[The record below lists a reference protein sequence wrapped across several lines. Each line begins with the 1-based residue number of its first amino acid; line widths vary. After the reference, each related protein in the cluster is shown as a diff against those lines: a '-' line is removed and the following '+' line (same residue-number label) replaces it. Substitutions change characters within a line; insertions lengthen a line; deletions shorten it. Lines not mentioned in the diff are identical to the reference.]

1 MNHPESTFSSLRE
14 KSWSRLGLAG
24 ALVALPALLLATSA
38 AAQREPGT
46 ASPDTGSAPA
56 PSYSAPS
63 PSYSAPA
70 PSHSSPSPSYSAPA
84 PTAPRSAPA
93 PSAGSPSTPRRAAAP
108 REPSAGTPTRPGRR
122 VVGAE
127 PRDGRSGGSTSAT
140 AGGGGGRRTGIV
152 PAHPRGPGSGSH
164 RHPRR
169 RYYSPYTGWGG
180 TSWWWGGPWDWWWWG
195 SRFGPYHWGFG
206 GVVIVEDNSPDP
218 YRYAR
223 VDTDVSPEAAEVYLD
238 GTFIGSADDF
248 DGYPDF
254 LWLETGKYTIEFRHP
269 SYESVKHE
277 VDVRPG
283 QALRFRDDLKL
294 EPGRKRLE
302 ATEPPRR
309 GTPHGRVFGKPEEP
323 RRDRTGRF
331 DARADSGRERD
342 REELDDLEEL
352 EELEELA
359 DEMEDADE
367 DVAPAPKAR
376 GEVKEGRSARE
387 ALPAERGRLRFEI
400 EPADAAVYLDDE
412 YVGTGEELA
421 GLRRGVPVDAGKHT
435 VSVVRPGFV
444 TKTIE
449 VEAKPGAA
457 IDVVVELEK

>member
-1 MNHPESTFSSLRE
+1 MTHSKISSMPCRTKPL
-14 KSWSRLGLAG
+14 SRLGLAG
-24 ALVALPALLLATSA
+24 ALVALPALFLATSA
-38 AAQREPGT
+38 VAQREPGT

-63 PSYSAPA
+63 PSYSAPS

-84 PTAPRSAPA
+84 PSAPRSAPA
-93 PSAGSPSTPRRAAAP
+93 PSASSPSTPRRATAP
-108 REPSAGTPTRPGRR
+108 REATSGAPGRTGR
-122 VVGAE
+122 GVVSAE

-140 AGGGGGRRTGIV
+140 SGGGGGRIPGV
-152 PAHPRGPGSGSH
+152 VAAHPRGPGSGSH

-206 GVVIVEDNSPDP
+206 GVVIVEDYSPDP

-254 LWLETGKYTIEFRHP
+254 LWLEAGKYTIEFRHP
-269 SYESVKHE
+269 SYETLKHE
-277 VDVRPG
+277 VEVRPG
-283 QALRFRDDLKL
+283 QALRFRDELKL
-294 EPGRKRLE
+294 EPGKKRLE

-309 GTPHGRVFGKPEEP
+309 GTPHGRVFGKPEE
-323 RRDRTGRF
+323 RGRDRTGRF
-331 DARADSGRERD
+331 EARAEAGRERDRD

-352 EELEELA
+352 EELA
-359 DEMEDADE
+359 DELEESDE
-367 DVAPAPKAR
+367 DVTPAPKAR
-376 GEVKEGRSARE
+376 GDVKEGRFDRE

-400 EPADAAVYLDDE
+400 EPADAAVYLDDD

>member
-1 MNHPESTFSSLRE
+1 MTDPKLSRTSSRTAT
-14 KSWSRLGLAG
+14 WSRPGLAG
-24 ALVALPALLLATSA
+24 ALVALPALLLAPSA
-38 AAQREPGT
+38 FAQREPGT
-46 ASPDTGSAPA
+46 PSPSTGSAPA
-56 PSYSAPS
+56 PSSSAS
-63 PSYSAPA
+63 A

-84 PTAPRSAPA
+84 PSAPRSAPA

-108 REPSAGTPTRPGRR
+108 RETSAGAPARPGRR

-140 AGGGGGRRTGIV
+140 AGGGGGRLPGIV
-152 PAHPRGPGSGSH
+152 AAPPRGSGSGSH

-169 RYYSPYTGWGG
+169 RYYSPYAGWGG

-206 GVVIVEDNSPDP
+206 GVVIVEDYSPDP

-254 LWLETGKYTIEFRHP
+254 LWLEEGKYTLEFRHP

-277 VDVRPG
+277 VEVRPG
-283 QALRFRDDLKL
+283 QSLRFRDDLKL
-294 EPGRKRLE
+294 EPGKKRLE

-331 DARADSGRERD
+331 DARAEADRERD
-342 REELDDLEEL
+342 REELEDLEEL
-352 EELEELA
+352 EELAEEL
-359 DEMEDADE
+359 EEVDE
-367 DVAPAPKAR
+367 DIAPAPKAR
-376 GEVKEGRSARE
+376 GAAKEERSARE

-400 EPADAAVYLDDE
+400 EPADAAVYLDDD

>member
-1 MNHPESTFSSLRE
+1 MTHPRLSSTSSRA
-14 KSWSRLGLAG
+14 KTWSRPGLAG
-24 ALVALPALLLATSA
+24 ALLALPVLLLATSA
-38 AAQREPGT
+38 VAQREPGT
-46 ASPDTGSAPA
+46 ASPSTGSAPA
-56 PSYSAPS
+56 PSHSAPA

-70 PSHSSPSPSYSAPA
+70 PSHSSPSPSYSAPS
-84 PTAPRSAPA
+84 PSAPRSAPA

-108 REPSAGTPTRPGRR
+108 RESTSGTPARPGRR

-127 PRDGRSGGSTSAT
+127 PRDGRSGGPTTAT
-140 AGGGGGRRTGIV
+140 AGGGGSRGPRIV
-152 PAHPRGPGSGSH
+152 PTHPRGSGSGGH
-164 RHPRR
+164 HHPRR
-169 RYYSPYTGWGG
+169 RYYSPYAGWGG

-206 GVVIVEDNSPDP
+206 GVVIVEDYSPDP

-254 LWLETGKYTIEFRHP
+254 LWLEEGKYTLEFRHP

-277 VDVRPG
+277 VEVRPG
-283 QALRFRDDLKL
+283 QSLRFRDDLKL
-294 EPGRKRLE
+294 EPGKRRLE
-302 ATEPPRR
+302 AVEPPRR

-331 DARADSGRERD
+331 EARAEADRERD
-342 REELDDLEEL
+342 IEEL

-359 DEMEDADE
+359 VELEEADE
-367 DVAPAPKAR
+367 DIAPAPKAR
-376 GEVKEGRSARE
+376 GEEKEGRSARQ
-387 ALPAERGRLRFEI
+387 ALPAERSRLRFEI
-400 EPADAAVYLDDE
+400 EPSDAAVYLDDD
-412 YVGTGEELA
+412 YVGTGKELA
-421 GLRRGVPVDAGKHT
+421 GLSRGVPVDAGKHS

-444 TKTIE
+444 TKSIE
-449 VEAKPGAA
+449 VEVKPGVA

>member
-1 MNHPESTFSSLRE
+1 MTDPKL
-14 KSWSRLGLAG
+14 SRTSARTATCSRPGLAA
-24 ALVALPALLLATSA
+24 ALVALPALLLAPSA
-38 AAQREPGT
+38 VAQREPGT
-46 ASPDTGSAPA
+46 ASPSTGSAPA
-56 PSYSAPS
+56 PSSSASAPS
-63 PSYSAPA
+63 HSSPAPSYSAPA
-70 PSHSSPSPSYSAPA
+70 PS
-84 PTAPRSAPA
+84 APRSAPA
-93 PSAGSPSTPRRAAAP
+93 PSAGSSSTPRRAAAP
-108 REPSAGTPTRPGRR
+108 RETSAGAPARPGRG
-122 VVGAE
+122 VVAAE
-127 PRDGRSGGSTSAT
+127 PRDGRSSGSTSAT
-140 AGGGGGRRTGIV
+140 AGGGGRRVPGIV
-152 PAHPRGPGSGSH
+152 AAPPRGSGSGSH

-169 RYYSPYTGWGG
+169 RYYSPYAGWGG

-206 GVVIVEDNSPDP
+206 GVVIVEDYSPDP

-254 LWLETGKYTIEFRHP
+254 LWLEPGTYTIEFRHP

-277 VDVRPG
+277 VEARPG

-294 EPGRKRLE
+294 EPGKKRLE

-331 DARADSGRERD
+331 EARADADRERD
-342 REELDDLEEL
+342 REELDDLDELAEEL
-352 EELEELA
+352 KE
-359 DEMEDADE
+359 ADE
-367 DVAPAPKAR
+367 DIAPAPKSR

-400 EPADAAVYLDDE
+400 QPADAAVYLDDE
-412 YVGTGEELA
+412 YIGTGRELA
-421 GLRRGVPVDAGKHT
+421 GLRRGVPADAGKHT

>member
-1 MNHPESTFSSLRE
+1 MTHPKISSTSCRT
-14 KSWSRLGLAG
+14 KSRSRLGLAS
-24 ALVALPALLLATSA
+24 ALVALPALFLATSA
-38 AAQREPGT
+38 VAQREPGT

-56 PSYSAPS
+56 PSYSAP
-63 PSYSAPA
+63 A
-70 PSHSSPSPSYSAPA
+70 PSHSSPAPSYSSPA
-84 PTAPRSAPA
+84 PSAPRSAPA
-93 PSAGSPSTPRRAAAP
+93 PSASAPSTPRRATAP
-108 REPSAGTPTRPGRR
+108 RESTSGAPRRAGRG
-122 VVGAE
+122 VVSVE
-127 PRDGRSGGSTSAT
+127 PRDGRSSGSRSAT
-140 AGGGGGRRTGIV
+140 AGGGGRRIPGV
-152 PAHPRGPGSGSH
+152 VSAHPRGPGSGSH

-206 GVVIVEDNSPDP
+206 GVVIVEDYSPDP

-238 GTFIGSADDF
+238 GTYIGSADDF

-254 LWLETGKYTIEFRHP
+254 LWLEEGKYTIEFRHP
-269 SYESVKHE
+269 SYETLKHE
-277 VDVRPG
+277 VEVRPG
-283 QALRFRDDLKL
+283 QAVRFRDELKL
-294 EPGRKRLE
+294 EPGKKRLE

-309 GTPHGRVFGKPEEP
+309 GTPHGRVFGKPEE
-323 RRDRTGRF
+323 RGRDRTGRF
-331 DARADSGRERD
+331 DARVEAGRD
-342 REELDDLEEL
+342 RDRDRDEIEEL
-352 EELEELA
+352 EELERLEELA
-359 DEMEDADE
+359 DELEEADE
-367 DVAPAPKAR
+367 DVLPAPKAR
-376 GEVKEGRSARE
+376 ADEKEGRSFRE

-400 EPADAAVYLDDE
+400 EPADAAVYLDDD

-421 GLRRGVPVDAGKHT
+421 GLRRGVPVAAGKHT

-449 VEAKPGAA
+449 VEAKQGAA

>member
-1 MNHPESTFSSLRE
+1 MTHPKISRPSFRTKL
-14 KSWSRLGLAG
+14 WSRPGLVS
-24 ALVALPALLLATSA
+24 ALLALPALLLATSA
-38 AAQREPGT
+38 VAQREPGT
-46 ASPDTGSAPA
+46 ASPSTGSAPA
-56 PSYSAPS
+56 

-84 PTAPRSAPA
+84 PSAPRSAPA
-93 PSAGSPSTPRRAAAP
+93 PSAGSPSTPRRATAP
-108 REPSAGTPTRPGRR
+108 RESTSGAPARPGRR

-140 AGGGGGRRTGIV
+140 AGGGGGRVPGIV
-152 PAHPRGPGSGSH
+152 AAPPRGSGSGSH

-169 RYYSPYTGWGG
+169 RYYSPYAGWGG

-206 GVVIVEDNSPDP
+206 GVVIVEDYSPDP
-218 YRYAR
+218 YRYTR

-254 LWLETGKYTIEFRHP
+254 LWLEAGKYTIEFRHP

-294 EPGRKRLE
+294 EPGKKRLE

-309 GTPHGRVFGKPEEP
+309 GTPHGRVFGKPEE
-323 RRDRTGRF
+323 RGRDRTGRF
-331 DARADSGRERD
+331 EARAEAGRERD
-342 REELDDLEEL
+342 RDREELEDLEEL
-352 EELEELA
+352 EELAEEL
-359 DEMEDADE
+359 EEADE
-367 DVAPAPKAR
+367 DIAPAPKAR
-376 GEVKEGRSARE
+376 GDVKEGRSARE

-400 EPADAAVYLDDE
+400 EPADAAVYLDDD

-421 GLRRGVPVDAGKHT
+421 GLRRGVPVDAGTHT

>member
-1 MNHPESTFSSLRE
+1 MTQPKILSMPCRTR
-14 KSWSRLGLAG
+14 SWSRRGLAG
-24 ALVALPALLLATSA
+24 ALVALPALFLATSA
-38 AAQREPGT
+38 VAQREPGT
-46 ASPDTGSAPA
+46 ASPSTGSAPA
-56 PSYSAPS
+56 

-70 PSHSSPSPSYSAPA
+70 PSHSSPSPSPSYSSPS
-84 PTAPRSAPA
+84 PSTPRSAPA

-108 REPSAGTPTRPGRR
+108 RESTSGAPSRPGRR

-140 AGGGGGRRTGIV
+140 AGGGGRRIAGV
-152 PAHPRGPGSGSH
+152 VAAHPRGSGSGSH

-169 RYYSPYTGWGG
+169 RYYSPYAGWGG

-206 GVVIVEDNSPDP
+206 GVVIVEDYSPDP
-218 YRYAR
+218 YRYTR

-254 LWLETGKYTIEFRHP
+254 LWLEAGKYTIEFRHP
-269 SYESVKHE
+269 SYEAVKHE
-277 VDVRPG
+277 VEVQPG

-294 EPGRKRLE
+294 EPGKKRLE
-302 ATEPPRR
+302 ATEPARR

-331 DARADSGRERD
+331 EARAEAGRERD
-342 REELDDLEEL
+342 REELDEL

-359 DEMEDADE
+359 EELDEADE
-367 DVAPAPKAR
+367 DVLPAPKAR
-376 GEVKEGRSARE
+376 SEAKEGRSTRE

-400 EPADAAVYLDDE
+400 EPSDAAVYLDDE
-412 YVGTGEELA
+412 YIGTGEELA
-421 GLRRGVPVDAGKHT
+421 GLRRGIPADAGTHT

-449 VEAKPGAA
+449 VDAKPGAA

>member
-1 MNHPESTFSSLRE
+1 MTHTKLSSTSRRE
-14 KSWSRLGLAG
+14 KSRSRLGLAS

-38 AAQREPGT
+38 VAQREPGT

-63 PSYSAPA
+63 PSSSA
-70 PSHSSPSPSYSAPA
+70 PSPSYSAPA
-84 PTAPRSAPA
+84 PSAPRSAPA
-93 PSAGSPSTPRRAAAP
+93 PSAGASSTPRRATAP
-108 REPSAGTPTRPGRR
+108 RESTSGAPGRAGR
-122 VVGAE
+122 GVVAAE

-140 AGGGGGRRTGIV
+140 AGGGGRRIPGV
-152 PAHPRGPGSGSH
+152 VAAHPRGPGSGSH

-206 GVVIVEDNSPDP
+206 GVVIVEDYSPDP

-254 LWLETGKYTIEFRHP
+254 LWLEEGKYTIEFRHP
-269 SYESVKHE
+269 SYETLKHE
-277 VDVRPG
+277 IEVRPG
-283 QALRFRDDLKL
+283 QSLRFRDELKL
-294 EPGRKRLE
+294 EPGKKRLE

-309 GTPHGRVFGKPEEP
+309 GTPHGRVFGKPEE
-323 RRDRTGRF
+323 RVRDRTGRF
-331 DARADSGRERD
+331 DARAEAGRS
-342 REELDDLEEL
+342 REDLYDLD
-352 EELEELA
+352 ELEELA
-359 DEMEDADE
+359 EEADE
-367 DVAPAPKAR
+367 DVRPAPKAR
-376 GEVKEGRSARE
+376 GDAREGRFDRE

-400 EPADAAVYLDDE
+400 EPADAAVYLDDD

-421 GLRRGVPVDAGKHT
+421 GLRRGVPVAAGKHT